1 MCDDASPSHS
11 RSQKDIVT
19 VRRFYIGQALTSF
32 KGLTAV
38 LDELTEEEVLACLR
52 LEASSQRRQS
62 ILDRLISRATRLREL
77 SYNRQLK
84 EKFHGTRSLEDHV
97 RR

>member
-1 MCDDASPSHS
+1 MP
-11 RSQKDIVT
+11 T
-19 VRRFYIGQALTSF
+19 RRVLVDKALHSF
-32 KGLTAV
+32 KGLTAT
-38 LDELTEEEVLACLR
+38 LEELTEEEVLACLH
-52 LEASSQRRQS
+52 LEASGRRRQS
-62 ILDRLISRATRLREL
+62 ILDRLISRAVRLNEL